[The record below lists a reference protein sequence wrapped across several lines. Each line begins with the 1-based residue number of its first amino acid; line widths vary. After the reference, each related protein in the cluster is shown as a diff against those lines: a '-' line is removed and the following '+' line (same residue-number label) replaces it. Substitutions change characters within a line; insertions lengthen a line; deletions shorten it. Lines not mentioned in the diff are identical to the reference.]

1 MMSETTSSRGAR
13 PRAAML
19 GLLAML
25 AAQAA
30 TASAVSPD
38 TASASSPNFDA
49 VAWIPLTCDNR
60 DLISHTSPAAVDF
73 AGDATFSPAYLAHDD
88 GFLYLRYRMDA
99 DPSTFV
105 QYSWTALMQVPSGD
119 PFQYQYQ
126 LSLNGKT
133 NTIEIWKNTI
143 AQDISFSPLFRD
155 GSEVQ
160 LFSQDYHLAST
171 ANTTPLARIVSTT
184 DGSYFDGDADYFV
197 EFAFPVSVMVTNGLI
212 ASAADLDRSL
222 FFPATATDPNNYN
235 KGHLNCTFIPAATLS
250 VDVTIRPDQVPVNVT
265 TPVEF
270 TIAVHN
276 DGVGAAKG
284 IIIDNSAF
292 PPYLSN
298 VMVRVFSDDPSVTA
312 TETQTNPLEVKVPSL
327 LPGATL
333 TIQVMGDARPGCVD
347 SDYTDVATAS
357 AVNAMPT
364 TGSAVLH
371 IQRANAEVC
380 DGVDNNCDGQID
392 EGGSALCDDGN
403 PCNGAETCGGA
414 AGCQPG
420 TPPSCDDGNACTV
433 DGCDPQSGCTHDPI
447 PGCVPCTTAADCND
461 GNACT
466 TDTCDAG
473 ACAHDP
479 IPGCV
484 SCITAADCD
493 DGNACST
500 DTCDAGAC
508 AHTTI
513 PGCVPCTTAADC
525 GDGNA
530 CTTDTCDA
538 GACAHAPIPGCV
550 PCATAADCNDGSAC
564 TTDSCDAGACTHATI
579 PGCVGC
585 ATATDCNDGNACT
598 TDTCDAGACGHATIP
613 GCVLCATAADC
624 GDGTACTT

>member
-49 VAWIPLTCDNR
+49 VAWIPLT
-60 DLISHTSPAAVDF
+60 
-73 AGDATFSPAYLAHDD
+73 
-88 GFLYLRYRMDA
+88 
-99 DPSTFV
+99 
-105 QYSWTALMQVPSGD
+105 W
-119 PFQYQYQ
+119 
-126 LSLNGKT
+126 KT

-333 TIQVMGDARPGCVD
+333 TIQVM
-347 SDYTDVATAS
+347 
-357 AVNAMPT
+357 
-364 TGSAVLH
+364 
-371 IQRANAEVC
+371 
-380 DGVDNNCDGQID
+380 
-392 EGGSALCDDGN
+392 
-403 PCNGAETCGGA
+403 
-414 AGCQPG
+414 
-420 TPPSCDDGNACTV
+420 
-433 DGCDPQSGCTHDPI
+433 
-447 PGCVPCTTAADCND
+447 
-461 GNACT
+461 
-466 TDTCDAG
+466 
-473 ACAHDP
+473 
-479 IPGCV
+479 
-484 SCITAADCD
+484 
-493 DGNACST
+493 
-500 DTCDAGAC
+500 
-508 AHTTI
+508 
-513 PGCVPCTTAADC
+513 
-525 GDGNA
+525 
-530 CTTDTCDA
+530 
-538 GACAHAPIPGCV
+538 
-550 PCATAADCNDGSAC
+550 
-564 TTDSCDAGACTHATI
+564 
-579 PGCVGC
+579 
-585 ATATDCNDGNACT
+585 
-598 TDTCDAGACGHATIP
+598 
-613 GCVLCATAADC
+613 
-624 GDGTACTT
+624 